1 LGPRKTTTRERL
13 ITTAAELFWRQ
24 GYSQTGVNEII
35 QQAKATSGSFYHF
48 FPTKEDLL
56 LAVVNHVAG
65 VFETEV
71 FDPAYDETGDAVDR
85 LFTILENYRRLLL
98 ESGFTFASPMGSLAA
113 EVSENHP
120 PVRARLAEIQT
131 AWTERIQQLLTD
143 SGEPLPGGVDH
154 AAVAGFVISVV
165 EGAVLQAR
173 VARSLDPFDAS
184 LEELRNYLGLLERPA
199 HHAEPIPAPPTRL
212 SQPRAQSADWR
223 AW

>member
-1 LGPRKTTTRERL
+1 MGPRKTTTRERL

-24 GYSQTGVNEII
+24 GYAQTGVNEII

-56 LAVVNHVAG
+56 LAVVDHVAE

-71 FDPAYDETGDAVDR
+71 FDPASDETADVAER
-85 LFTILENYRRLLL
+85 LFAIFENYRRLLL

-131 AWTERIQQLLTD
+131 AWTERIEQLLMN
-143 SGEPLPGGVDH
+143 SGEPHLGGLDH

-165 EGAVLQAR
+165 EGAILQAR
-173 VARSLDPFDAS
+173 VAHSLDPFDAS
-184 LEELRNYLGLLERPA
+184 LGVLRNYLGLLERSA
-199 HHAEPIPAPPTRL
+199 HHAEPIPAPPRRPPE
-212 SQPRAQSADWR
+212 PRAQSADWR

>member
-1 LGPRKTTTRERL
+1 LGPRKSNTRERL
-13 ITTAAELFWRQ
+13 IDTAAELFWRQ

-35 QQAKATSGSFYHF
+35 QQAQATSGSFYHF

-56 LAVVNHVAG
+56 LAVVDHVAEI
-65 VFETEV
+65 FETEV
-71 FDPAYDETGDAVDR
+71 FDPASDETGDAVER
-85 LFTILENYRRLLL
+85 LFAILENYRRLLL

-143 SGEPLPGGVDH
+143 SGEPLAGGVDH
-154 AAVAGFVISVV
+154 AALAGFVISVV

-184 LEELRNYLGLLERPA
+184 LGELRNYLGLLERPA
-199 HHAEPIPAPPTRL
+199 HHADPIPAPPRRL

>member
-1 LGPRKTTTRERL
+1 MGPRKNTTRDRL

-24 GYSQTGVNEII
+24 GYAQTGVNEII

-56 LAVVNHVAG
+56 LAVVNHVAE

-71 FDPAYDETGDAVDR
+71 FSSASIETADVVER
-85 LFTILENYRRLLL
+85 LFAILENYRRLLV
-98 ESGFTFASPMGSLAA
+98 ESGFIFASPMGSLAA
-113 EVSENHP
+113 EVSENYP

-131 AWTERIQQLLTD
+131 AWTEQIEQLLMNT
-143 SGEPLPGGVDH
+143 GEPLPGGVDN
-154 AAVAGFVISVV
+154 AAVAGFVMSVV

-184 LEELRNYLGLLERPA
+184 IGELRSYLGLLDRPA
-199 HHAEPIPAPPTRL
+199 HHVEPIPA
-212 SQPRAQSADWR
+212 QPRHLPKPRPQSADWR

>member
-1 LGPRKTTTRERL
+1 MGPRKTTTRERL

-35 QQAKATSGSFYHF
+35 QQAQATSGSFYHF

-56 LAVVNHVAG
+56 LAVVDHVAEI
-65 VFETEV
+65 FETEV
-71 FDPAYDETGDAVDR
+71 FDSSSDGAGDAVER
-85 LFTILENYRRLLL
+85 LFAILENYRRLLL

-131 AWTERIQQLLTD
+131 AWTEHIEQLLTNT
-143 SGEPLPGGVDH
+143 GEPLPGGVDN
-154 AAVAGFVISVV
+154 AAVAGFVMSVV

-184 LEELRNYLGLLERPA
+184 IGELRSYLGLLGGPA
-199 HHAEPIPAPPTRL
+199 HHVEPIPA
-212 SQPRAQSADWR
+212 QPRRLPQPRPQNADWR

>member
-1 LGPRKTTTRERL
+1 MGPRKNTTRERL

-24 GYSQTGVNEII
+24 GYAQTGVNEII
-35 QQAKATSGSFYHF
+35 QQAKATSGYFYHF

-56 LAVVNHVAG
+56 LAVVNHVAE

-71 FDPAYDETGDAVDR
+71 FSSASNETADVVER
-85 LFTILENYRRLLL
+85 LFAILENYRRLLL
-98 ESGFTFASPMGSLAA
+98 ERGFTFASPMGSLAA
-113 EVSENHP
+113 EVSENYP

-131 AWTERIQQLLTD
+131 AWTERIEQLLMN
-143 SGEPLPGGVDH
+143 SGEPLLDGVDH
-154 AAVAGFVISVV
+154 AAVAGFVMSVV

-184 LEELRNYLGLLERPA
+184 IGELRNYLGLLEPPA
-199 HHAEPIPAPPTRL
+199 HQAEPIPAPPRRL
-212 SQPRAQSADWR
+212 SQPRAQSAGWR

>member
-35 QQAKATSGSFYHF
+35 KQAGATSGSFYHF

-56 LAVVNHVAG
+56 LAVVDHVAEI
-65 VFETEV
+65 FETEI
-71 FDPAYDETGDAVDR
+71 FDPASDETGDAVER
-85 LFTILENYRRLLL
+85 LFAILGNYRRLLL

-131 AWTERIQQLLTD
+131 AWTERIEQLLTD
-143 SGEPLPGGVDH
+143 SGEPLPVGAGH
-154 AAVAGFVISVV
+154 AALAGFVISVV

-184 LEELRNYLGLLERPA
+184 LGELRNYLGLLERPA
-199 HHAEPIPAPPTRL
+199 HHAEPIPAPPRRL

>member
-35 QQAKATSGSFYHF
+35 QQAQATSGSFYHF

-56 LAVVNHVAG
+56 LAVVDHVAE

-71 FDPAYDETGDAVDR
+71 FDPASDETGDAVDR
-85 LFTILENYRRLLL
+85 LFAILENYRRRLL

-113 EVSENHP
+113 EVSENHL

-131 AWTERIQQLLTD
+131 AWTERIGQLLME
-143 SGEPLPGGVDH
+143 SGEPLPGGMDH

-184 LEELRNYLGLLERPA
+184 LRELRNYLELLERPA

>member
-1 LGPRKTTTRERL
+1 VGPRKTTTRKRL

-24 GYSQTGVNEII
+24 GYAQTGVNEII

-56 LAVVNHVAG
+56 LAVVDHVAE

-71 FDPAYDETGDAVDR
+71 FSPASDETADAAER
-85 LFTILENYRRLLL
+85 LFMILENYRRLLL
-98 ESGFTFASPMGSLAA
+98 ESGLTFASPMGSLAA
-113 EVSENHP
+113 EVSQNHP
-120 PVRARLAEIQT
+120 PVGAKLAEIQV
-131 AWTERIQQLLTD
+131 AWTARIEQLLMD
-143 SGEPLPGGVDH
+143 SLEPLPGGLDH
-154 AAVAGFVISVV
+154 AALAGFVISVV

-184 LEELRNYLGLLERPA
+184 VGELRNYLRLLELPA
-199 HHAEPIPAPPTRL
+199 HHGEPIPTPPRRL
-212 SQPRAQSADWR
+212 SQPRAPSADWR

>member
-1 LGPRKTTTRERL
+1 MGPRKTTTRERL

-35 QQAKATSGSFYHF
+35 QQAHATSGSFYHF

-56 LAVVNHVAG
+56 LAVVDHVAEI
-65 VFETEV
+65 FETEV
-71 FDPAYDETGDAVDR
+71 FDPASDGAGDAVDR
-85 LFTILENYRRLLL
+85 LFAILENYRRLLL

-131 AWTERIQQLLTD
+131 AWTGRIEQLLMD
-143 SGEPLPGGVDH
+143 SKESFHRGVDH
-154 AAVAGFVISVV
+154 AALAGFVISVV

-184 LEELRNYLGLLERPA
+184 LGELRNYLGLLERPA
-199 HHAEPIPAPPTRL
+199 HHAEPIPAPPRRL
-212 SQPRAQSADWR
+212 SQPRPQSADWR

>member
-1 LGPRKTTTRERL
+1 MGPRKTTTRERL

-24 GYSQTGVNEII
+24 GYAQTGVNEII

-56 LAVVNHVAG
+56 LAVVDHVAE
-65 VFETEV
+65 VFETDV
-71 FDPAYDETGDAVDR
+71 FAPASDEAADAVEQ
-85 LFTILENYRRLLL
+85 LFAILENYRRRLL

-113 EVSENHP
+113 EVSENYP
-120 PVRARLAEIQT
+120 PVRARLAEIQAT
-131 AWTERIQQLLTD
+131 WTGRIEQLLMD
-143 SGEPLPGGVDH
+143 SGELLPGGVDH
-154 AAVAGFVISVV
+154 AALAGFVISVV

-184 LEELRNYLGLLERPA
+184 VGELRNYLGLLERPV
-199 HHAEPIPAPPTRL
+199 HHAEPIPA
-212 SQPRAQSADWR
+212 QPRRLPQPRPQSADWR

>member
-1 LGPRKTTTRERL
+1 LGPRKTTTRKRL

-24 GYSQTGVNEII
+24 GYAQTGVNEII
-35 QQAKATSGSFYHF
+35 KQARATSGSFYHF

-56 LAVVNHVAG
+56 LAVVDHVAE

-71 FDPAYDETGDAVDR
+71 FETASDEATDAVEQ
-85 LFTILENYRRLLL
+85 LFAILENYRRRLL

-131 AWTERIQQLLTD
+131 AWTGRIDRLLME
-143 SGEPLPGGVDH
+143 SGEQLPSGVDRG
-154 AAVAGFVISVV
+154 ALAGFVISVV

-184 LEELRNYLGLLERPA
+184 LGELRNYLGLLDRPV
-199 HHAEPIPAPPTRL
+199 HHVEPIPA
-212 SQPRAQSADWR
+212 QPRRPPQPRPQSAGWR

>member
-1 LGPRKTTTRERL
+1 MGPRKTTTRERL

>member
-1 LGPRKTTTRERL
+1 MGPRKTTTRERL

-56 LAVVNHVAG
+56 LAVVDHVAE
-65 VFETEV
+65 VFETDV
-71 FDPAYDETGDAVDR
+71 FAPASDEAADAVEQ
-85 LFTILENYRRLLL
+85 LFAILENYRRRLL

-113 EVSENHP
+113 EVSENYP
-120 PVRARLAEIQT
+120 PVRARLAEIQAT
-131 AWTERIQQLLTD
+131 WTGRIEQLLMD
-143 SGEPLPGGVDH
+143 SGELLPGGVDH
-154 AAVAGFVISVV
+154 AALAGFVISVV

-184 LEELRNYLGLLERPA
+184 VGELRNYLGLLERPV
-199 HHAEPIPAPPTRL
+199 HHAEPIPA
-212 SQPRAQSADWR
+212 QPRRLPQPRPQSADWR

>member
-1 LGPRKTTTRERL
+1 MGPRKTTTRERL

-24 GYSQTGVNEII
+24 GYAQTGVNEII
-35 QQAKATSGSFYHF
+35 QQARATSGSFYHF

-56 LAVVNHVAG
+56 LAVVDHVAE

-71 FDPAYDETGDAVDR
+71 FETASDEAADAVEQ
-85 LFTILENYRRLLL
+85 LFAILENYRRRLL

-131 AWTERIQQLLTD
+131 AWTGRIDRLLTE
-143 SGEPLPGGVDH
+143 SGEQLPSGVDRG
-154 AAVAGFVISVV
+154 ALAGFVISVV

-184 LEELRNYLGLLERPA
+184 LGELRNYLGLLDRPVRQV
-199 HHAEPIPAPPTRL
+199 EPIPA
-212 SQPRAQSADWR
+212 QPRRPPQPRPQSAGWR

>member
-1 LGPRKTTTRERL
+1 MPRKTTTRERL
-13 ITTAAELFWRQ
+13 IGTAAELFWKQ
-24 GYSQTGVNEII
+24 GYAQTGVNEII
-35 QQAKATSGSFYHF
+35 QQAQATSGSFYHF

-56 LAVVNHVAG
+56 LAVVDHVAEI
-65 VFETEV
+65 FETEV
-71 FDPAYDETGDAVDR
+71 FGPASDAAGTAVER
-85 LFTILENYRRLLL
+85 LFAVLEHYRRRLLD
-98 ESGFTFASPMGSLAA
+98 SGFVFGSPMGSLAA

-131 AWTERIQQLLTD
+131 AWTERIEGLLVE

-184 LEELRNYLGLLERPA
+184 LSELRNYLELLERPA
-199 HHAEPIPAPPTRL
+199 HHAEPIPAPPRRL